1 VADSRVRLDVLLV
14 KRGLAETREK
24 AQALILA
31 GEVLVAGQT
40 ASRAAQPYAP
50 DVDLAIKRP
59 LPYVSRGGLKLERA
73 LDSFGIDPSGL
84 TVLDVGASTGGFTDC
99 LLKRGARRVYAVDV
113 GYNQLDWRL
122 RQDER
127 VVVMERTNIRGLSS
141 LPEPVDAIVAD
152 VSFISL
158 TVALPPALPLL
169 KAGGWVV
176 ALVKPQ
182 FEAGR
187 GQVGKGGVV
196 RDPAIHRAVL
206 TKALNWGRSSGL
218 IVRGAVP
225 SPIRGPAGNVEFLIH
240 LVRSA
245 SAESEPADAGRPVEE
260 LVEECLASV
269 GTAVES
275 G

>member
-1 VADSRVRLDVLLV
+1 MSDPNER
-14 KRGLAETREK
+14 TY
-24 AQALILA
+24 
-31 GEVLVAGQT
+31 
-40 ASRAAQPYAP
+40 ASR
-50 DVDLAIKRP
+50 
-59 LPYVSRGGLKLERA
+59 SGLKLAAA
-73 LDSFGIDPSGL
+73 LDTFGVDPAGL
-84 TVLDVGASTGGFTDC
+84 VCADLGCNVGGFVDC
-99 LLKRGARRVYAVDV
+99 LLQRGAVKVYAVDT
-113 GYNQLDWRL
+113 GYGVLAYKL
-122 RQDER
+122 RRDAR

-196 RDPAIHRAVL
+196 RDPGIHRAVL